1 VVTFWPKQVAYA
13 SALLLAVVVTGG
25 LLLWAITE
33 GDLTLWE
40 ATYFS
45 IITVSTV
52 GFEQPAELKAY
63 PGATVVV
70 AVLIL
75 CGLGTVAFFNST
87 LTAFL
92 VEGRL
97 GKALRRGRMYKRLTH
112 LQGHIIVAG
121 CGRTGRFCVEEL
133 VALGKPFV
141 VIDLDDDLL
150 QRMNEE
156 RCEGNLLYVVGDATE
171 DHDLIAAGVERASGL
186 VAALSEDRDN
196 VFVALSARTLN
207 PTIQIV
213 AKSLSPENE
222 PKLLKAGANKLV
234 SPHRIGGFRLVSEL
248 VRPRSMEF
256 LDEIQAMS
264 TTDLHMEDVEL
275 SASSTLVGKTLAKS
289 AIREESNALIV
300 AIREPDGRFIH
311 NPGADHRLS
320 AGSHLIVV
328 GDLGGVRTVRHL
340 AAPE

>member
-1 VVTFWPKQVAYA
+1 MTPLWPKQVAYA
-13 SALLLAVVVTGG
+13 LVLLLIVVALGGVALSIVTGG
-25 LLLWAITE
+25 ELS
-33 GDLTLWE
+33 LWE
-40 ATYFS
+40 SIYFS
-45 IITVSTV
+45 VITVSTV
-52 GFEQPAELKAY
+52 GYAEPRALDYY
-63 PGATVVV
+63 PGAHAVVG
-70 AVLIL
+70 ALIL
-75 CGLGTVAFFNST
+75 CGIGTVAFFNST

-97 GKALRRGRMYKRLTH
+97 GKALRKGRMQKRLTH
-112 LQGHIIVAG
+112 LEGHIIVAG

-133 VALGKPFV
+133 VALDRPFV
-141 VIDLDDDLL
+141 VIDLDENLL
-150 QRMNEE
+150 LRMNEE
-156 RCEGNLLYVVGDATE
+156 RYRGKLLYVVGDATE

-207 PTIQIV
+207 PRLQIV
-213 AKSLSPENE
+213 AKSLSVENE
-222 PKLLKAGANKLV
+222 PKLIKAGANKLV

-256 LDEIQAMS
+256 LDEMQAMS
-264 TTDLHMEDVEL
+264 GSDLHMEDVEVME
-275 SASSTLVGKTLAKS
+275 SSILVGKTLKAS
-289 AIREESNALIV
+289 AIREGSNALVV

-311 NPGADHRLS
+311 NPGAHHQLA

-328 GDLGGVRTVRHL
+328 GDLGGMRAVRAL